1 MLTKSQLDLCKA
13 AEIALCDKSNL
24 TDLRDIT
31 VDKSKSVR
39 ERIENFTG
47 QVKNPYLFKVGDV
60 IVKVAYSGGKDFSG
74 ALSSALCSY

>member
-1 MLTKSQLDLCKA
+1 MLTKSQLDLCKD
-13 AEIALCDKSNL
+13 AEIALCDKNAL

-31 VDKSKSVR
+31 VDKSKSVM

-74 ALSSALCSY
+74 ALSNALSSC

>member
-1 MLTKSQLDLCKA
+1 MLTKSQLAICKDA
-13 AEIALCDKSNL
+13 QIALCDKNTL

-39 ERIENFTG
+39 EKIESFTG

-60 IVKVAYSGGKDFSG
+60 IVKVAYNGDKDFSG
-74 ALSSALCSY
+74 ALSNALCFC

>member
-1 MLTKSQLDLCKA
+1 MLTKSQLAFCRD
-13 AEIALCDKSNL
+13 AEIALCDKNAL

-31 VDKSKSVR
+31 IDKSKSVR

-74 ALSSALCSY
+74 ALSSALCSC

>member
-13 AEIALCDKSNL
+13 AEIALCDKNTL

-31 VDKSKSVR
+31 VDKSKSVM
-39 ERIENFTG
+39 EKIENFTQ

-60 IVKVAYSGGKDFSG
+60 IVKVAYSGSKDFSG
-74 ALSSALCSY
+74 ALSSALCSC

>member
-1 MLTKSQLDLCKA
+1 MLTKSQLALCKDA
-13 AEIALCDKSNL
+13 QIALCDKNNL

-39 ERIENFTG
+39 EKIESFTG

-60 IVKVAYSGGKDFSG
+60 IVKVSYNGDKDFSG
-74 ALSSALCSY
+74 ALSCALCSC

>member
-1 MLTKSQLDLCKA
+1 MLTKSQLARYKDA
-13 AEIALCDKSNL
+13 QIALCDKNTL

-31 VDKSKSVR
+31 VDKSKSVI

-74 ALSSALCSY
+74 ALSNALCSC